1 MNNPTSSCCGR
12 HWRRVAF
19 PLLLT
24 LAVACLGRTHALAQQ
39 PEPTAGHFLTIEE
52 AIDIAKRC
60 IIDRNIRVV
69 GSFIESARFARNAR
83 GERGAFWLVTWA
95 HSREIKGGQ
104 VFVTVF
110 SGRTCQVTYG
120 E

>member
-1 MNNPTSSCCGR
+1 MSHHKAR
-12 HWRRVAF
+12 IRFAL

-24 LAVACLGRTHALAQQ
+24 LAVACVGRTLALADE
-39 PEPTAGHFLTIEE
+39 PEPSAGRVLTIEE

-69 GSFIESARFARNAR
+69 GSFIESARFERNSR
-83 GERGAFWLVTWA
+83 GDGGPFWRVTWA
-95 HSREIKGGQ
+95 QSREIKGGQ
-104 VFVTVF
+104 VFVTVS

>member
-1 MNNPTSSCCGR
+1 MSNLISSCCGR
-12 HWRRVAF
+12 HWRRFAV

-39 PEPTAGHFLTIEE
+39 PEPTAGHVLTIEE

-60 IIDRNIRVV
+60 ITDRNIRVV
-69 GSFIESARFARNAR
+69 GSFIESARFERNAR
-83 GERGAFWLVTWA
+83 GDRGPFWLITWA
-95 HSREIKGGQ
+95 RSREIKGGQ
-104 VFVTVF
+104 VFVTVL

>member
-1 MNNPTSSCCGR
+1 MPAGF
-12 HWRRVAF
+12 AL

-24 LAVACLGRTHALAQQ
+24 LALACAGRTLALADG
-39 PEPTAGHFLTIEE
+39 PERSAGHVPTIEE

-60 IIDRNIRVV
+60 IIGRNVRVA
-69 GSFIESARFARNAR
+69 GSVIESARFERNSR
-83 GERGAFWLVTWA
+83 GDRAPFWRVTWA
-95 HSREIKGGQ
+95 HSREVKGGQ

-110 SGRTCQVTYG
+110 PSRTCQVTYG